1 MARVLVDPAANWEA
15 RLIDRGWRRFHP
27 ARPRTFAEEWNQ
39 AKRLLRRTPQI
50 GEVCPRSHLPLLR
63 RWLLEESQHWL
74 SYIYDPSI
82 DEVVVLLPWSTSR
95 DEPPLD

>member
-15 RLIDRGWRRFHP
+15 RLIDRGWRRYHP
-27 ARPRTFAEEWNQ
+27 ARPRTFADEWNQ

-63 RWLLEESQHWL
+63 RWLLEESQYWL
-74 SYIYDPSI
+74 YYIYDPSI